1 MTDLG
6 QSHGLHV
13 WADGKRRLK
22 ESLGEIQLGDWIASP
37 EQRSPDSKIQGQ
49 GSAERIRGCRGRAE
63 SYGRSGSITNVP
75 RTPWPGTQEVAS
87 GKTPSKTSPPEGT
100 LAQMLT

>member
-1 MTDLG
+1 MGSMYG
-6 QSHGLHV
+6 QMV
-13 WADGKRRLK
+13 KAKNPLK
-22 ESLGEIQLGDWIASP
+22 ESLGEIQLGDWMASP

-49 GSAERIRGCRGRAE
+49 GSVERIRGCRGRAE
-63 SYGRSGSITNVP
+63 SYGSGSITNVP
-75 RTPWPGTQEVAS
+75 RTPWPGTQELAS